1 MARMHMGEHFYI
13 QYNANKTL
21 THTHT
26 EDIQRHTLI
35 LWGEDLLYIVS
46 PGTTGALCCCSCGTD
61 LTQPTP
67 GLQYHS
73 YSSSV
78 HSVTRTE
85 FIQAI

>member
-1 MARMHMGEHFYI
+1 MPTKHLRTQTPKIH
-13 QYNANKTL
+13 KDT
-21 THTHT
+21 
-26 EDIQRHTLI
+26 QRHTLI